1 MSNRPLNQKGLTL
14 IELVVAI
21 GIASFVVVAAAAVI
35 FQLITVPERNSNHMT
50 AYTEVQNAGFSVS
63 RDAVQAYDVTVDDD
77 AWLTLDWADWGGYA
91 HQVVYTL
98 EDSSDG
104 LKELWRDY
112 SYSDI
117 DGPKEETMLVA
128 RYIDPGTNCSWD
140 EVEKVLTLVITAQ
153 VGDESATRT
162 YNIEPRPLS

>member
-1 MSNRPLNQKGLTL
+1 MSDSSWNQNGFTLVELT
-14 IELVVAI
+14 VAI
-21 GIASFVVVAAAAVI
+21 GIAAFVVVAAAAVI
-35 FQLITVPERNSNHMT
+35 FQLITVPERNSNYMT

-63 RDAVQAYDVTVDDD
+63 RDVVQAHDITVDGAD
-77 AWLTLDWADWGGYA
+77 WLTLDWIDWEGDT

-98 EDSSDG
+98 EDGSGG

-112 SYSDI
+112 SNGVSQ
-117 DGPKEETMLVA
+117 ETMLVA
-128 RYIDPGTNCSWD
+128 RYIDPDETNLTW
-140 EVEKVLTLVITAQ
+140 EGNVLTLVITAQ